1 MFSSNTP
8 STSIKKSRLII
19 AATFATLTTDTNSS
33 NPTLK
38 TPNRTEK
45 VLIPFNGGDRPSLSR
60 LEILDRTDSM
70 SSVRPVT
77 YALNTTQAVRAG
89 RLRWIQ
95 MGLRVGGEGSRE
107 RHGRDT

>member
-1 MFSSNTP
+1 M
-8 STSIKKSRLII
+8 
-19 AATFATLTTDTNSS
+19 
-33 NPTLK
+33 
-38 TPNRTEK
+38 
-45 VLIPFNGGDRPSLSR
+45 IPFNGADRPLLSR

-77 YALNTTQAVRAG
+77 YALNTMQAVLAG

-95 MGLRVGGEGSRE
+95 MGPRVGGEGSRE